1 MTSAEQLS
9 NQFSEVYLEGK
20 WIAGTNLKNEIV
32 PINLDNAIK
41 KYSTLNTI
49 AALTFHLNYYL
60 TGLLEVFRG
69 GELHIKDKYS
79 FDLPD
84 LNNEAE
90 WADLKNTFIS
100 NAKNFEQQIKT
111 MTQKQLSNDFVK
123 PEYGSYYRN
132 IQGVIEHG
140 YYHLGQIVL
149 IKKLLQR

>member
-20 WIAGTNLKNEIV
+20 WIAGTNLSKEIA
-32 PINLDNAIK
+32 PINLEVAIK
-41 KYSTLNTI
+41 KYRTLNTI

-60 TGLLEVFRG
+60 AGLLEVFRG
-69 GELHIKDKYS
+69 GELNIKDKYS

-84 LNNEAE
+84 LKTEDE

-111 MTQKQLSNDFVK
+111 MTKKQLSNDFVK
-123 PEYGSYYRN
+123 S
-132 IQGVIEHG
+132 
-140 YYHLGQIVL
+140 
-149 IKKLLQR
+149 